1 MGEGLS
7 LSKRAERIGEAW
19 EHFLINGKIESY
31 IVRDLVAASWKRSL
45 TAGVNAYGNLRYLID
60 SKQKSNYRHLV
71 KMSRP
76 FMDNLYSF
84 VKGSDFMVVLTD
96 EEGTI
101 VKVLGDPVIMQKIRN
116 IPFREG
122 ANWAEES
129 CGTNCIGL
137 AVKERTPVQL
147 FATEH
152 FCRELHVIV
161 GSAAPFFSPAGRL
174 LGTMAMIGL
183 FEDFHPHTLGML
195 VASAKAIE
203 NQMLYME
210 ANQGLKRSYK
220 EVTTIMEEMT
230 AGLISADAAGK
241 VNVMNT
247 VACKMLGMND
257 GEWSG
262 KTITKL
268 FGEDSVLVQASREG
282 RGFSDREITLLCRGV
297 PSRFSGSVRINR
309 DENDKVLGMVITLRE
324 DKAIRRIVNKAY
336 GNQATFTF
344 EDIIGRHPLLEK
356 TVLTARRA
364 ACSDSTVLI
373 QGESGTG
380 KEVFAQAIHN
390 ASERARGPFVAINCA
405 GIPRELVE
413 SELFGYEAGAFT
425 GASREGRPGK
435 FELAQ
440 GGTIFLDEIG
450 DMPQQIQSHLL
461 RVLQEKTI
469 TRLGGRMPVPVDVR
483 VIVATHRDLI
493 ALVEEGTF
501 RLDLFYRINVIN
513 LQIPSLRGRGNDV
526 LLLAESFLEK
536 ISRKIGMPIPPAIS
550 QGFADLLLKYHWP
563 GNVREL
569 QNVLEQAVFVSNSAA
584 ALREEHLP
592 EKLFPVRSYSPAGTE
607 RMLLDAQESKHILRA
622 LKMCGGNITRC
633 AGMLGIGRNT
643 LYRKIRKYNLK
654 AEQGGALRGG

>member
-1 MGEGLS
+1 
-7 LSKRAERIGEAW
+7 
-19 EHFLINGKIESY
+19 
-31 IVRDLVAASWKRSL
+31 
-45 TAGVNAYGNLRYLID
+45 
-60 SKQKSNYRHLV
+60 
-71 KMSRP
+71 
-76 FMDNLYSF
+76 
-84 VKGSDFMVVLTD
+84 
-96 EEGTI
+96 
-101 VKVLGDPVIMQKIRN
+101 
-116 IPFREG
+116 
-122 ANWAEES
+122 
-129 CGTNCIGL
+129 
-137 AVKERTPVQL
+137 
-147 FATEH
+147 
-152 FCRELHVIV
+152 
-161 GSAAPFFSPAGRL
+161 
-174 LGTMAMIGL
+174 
-183 FEDFHPHTLGML
+183 
-195 VASAKAIE
+195 
-203 NQMLYME
+203 
-210 ANQGLKRSYK
+210 
-220 EVTTIMEEMT
+220 MEEMT
-230 AGLISADAAGK
+230 AGLISADAAGR

-247 VACKMLGMND
+247 VGCKMLGIKN

-262 KTITKL
+262 KSITQL
-268 FGEDSVLVQASREG
+268 FGEDSMLAQALREG
-282 RGFSDREITLLCRGV
+282 QGFYDREITLPCSGV

-324 DKAIRRIVNKAY
+324 DKAIRRLVNKAY
-336 GNQATFTF
+336 GNQAAFTF
-344 EDIIGRHPLLEK
+344 EDITGRHPLLEK
-356 TVLTARRA
+356 TVLTAKRA

-373 QGESGTG
+373 QGDSGTG

-461 RVLQEKTI
+461 RVLQEKSI
-469 TRLGGRMPVPVDVR
+469 TRVGGMMPVPVDVR

-493 ALVEEGTF
+493 ALVEEGAF

-513 LQIPSLRGRGNDV
+513 LQIPSLRRRGNDV

-536 ISRKIGMPIPPAIS
+536 ISRKIGLPSPPAIS

-569 QNVLEQAVFVSNSAA
+569 QNVLEQAVFVSNSANV
-584 ALREEHLP
+584 LREEHLP
-592 EKLFPVRSYSPAGTE
+592 EKLFPVRAYNPAGTE
-607 RMLLDAQESKHILRA
+607 RMSLDAQESRHILRA
-622 LKMCGGNITRC
+622 LKMSGGNISRC

-654 AEQGGALRGG
+654 TEQGGALRGG